1 MQPVSSKH
9 TAFTLALLRIF
20 AGFLFMPHGAQKL
33 FGWPAGSG
41 GGGGGAH
48 AAFPDLMWFAGVL
61 EFFGGAF
68 VMLGL
73 WTRPVA
79 FLLSGQM
86 AVAYFKAH
94 APRGF
99 WPVLNHGELAVLY
112 CFVFLFLAAAGVGPF
127 TVDRL
132 LRKRT
137 P

>member
-1 MQPVSSKH
+1 MDSIASKGS
-9 TAFTLALLRIF
+9 AIALSFLRIF

-33 FGWPAGSG
+33 FGWPKA
-41 GGGGGAH
+41 GGGGGAN

-61 EFFGGAF
+61 ELFGGAL
-68 VMLGL
+68 VMLGA

-94 APRGF
+94 ASRSF
-99 WPVLNHGELAVLY
+99 WPVLNRGELAILY
-112 CFVFLFLAAAGVGPF
+112 CFVFLFLAAAGGGSY

-132 LRKRT
+132 WRKAKT
-137 P
+137 